1 MSGLTN
7 RKSGFFA
14 AAVVLLMYLLRVTE
28 GEVHRSYFR
37 ILVDGLRH
45 QAHSTAGAMLYSSD
59 LWFTI
64 LIPLLV
70 AVPFLFPL
78 EDALQGGCWRLQVS
92 RTGIRGFLLR
102 SHLSNLTAGT
112 LFAVLGYAVY
122 ALLCFLC
129 LPNHASFNYDTGET
143 VYYRALPDWAE
154 LGGILLRLL
163 TFALACAL
171 TASFCMLTMQLT
183 KNKFRGIGIPMILNY
198 LLDTLS
204 GKLVVQTV
212 PFDNRWEL
220 LSPSALLSNTDAWFS
235 RTFSVPLW
243 LLYSG
248 VLLLILLLN
257 AASVSLMRRRVRW

>member
-1 MSGLTN
+1 MIRLTN
-7 RKSGFFA
+7 RRLGFLT
-14 AAVVLLMYLLRVTE
+14 AAVVPVMYLLRVTDDE
-28 GEVHRSYFR
+28 EKQSYFR
-37 ILVDGLRH
+37 ILLNGLLSK
-45 QAHSTAGAMLYSSD
+45 ANCTAGGMVYSSD

-64 LIPLLV
+64 LIPLLI

-102 SHLSNLTAGT
+102 SHLSNLLAGSSFVT
-112 LFAVLGYAVY
+112 MGYAAFV
-122 ALLCFLC
+122 LLCYIC
-129 LPNHASFNYDTGET
+129 LPNRFDFNYDTGE
-143 VYYRALPDWAE
+143 VIYYRTLPDLAE

-235 RTFSVPLW
+235 RTFSAPLW
-243 LLYSG
+243 LLYAG

-257 AASVSLMRRRVRW
+257 AASAALMKRRVRW